1 MGGSSFTAGEESVTL
16 DFANAEIT
24 KNDESIELSDLAEGD
39 ILTVEVG
46 SNNTAASATV
56 ESVIGGQ
63 SFGGSGEVTQGT
75 AATTISEGGTYSGES
90 YTSTDD
96 ENALRVDGAAVTLD
110 GVTVDKSAGAASN
123 TEDGDFYGM
132 NAALLAMNGAAVTIK
147 NATVTSSAQNGNGVF
162 SYGSGTTVNISDP
175 TITTTA
181 DNSGGIQTTGSGTT
195 SASNLVVETSGNSS
209 AAIRSDRG
217 GGTVNVSGGAYTSN
231 GYNSPAVYS
240 TADIT
245 VKNANL
251 TANNSEALVIE
262 GKNSITLEDCYV
274 TGNMSD
280 TKGTSS
286 SENVHNVMIYQSM
299 SGDADVGTSV
309 FSMTGGSLVG
319 SSGDMFYITNTH
331 CLLTLSGVNIVNNDA
346 DGALLRVVGNSAS
359 RGWGTAGSNGAQV
372 EFAADGQTL
381 AGDIIV
387 DTISNLTMTMKNGS
401 TFTGTINIIDN
412 AEGGTAVSDN
422 AIVAIENGCTW
433 NLTGNCTLTSLTNNG
448 TINFNGYTITL
459 ADGTVLK

>member
-56 ESVIGGQ
+56 ESVGGGQ

-75 AATTISEGGTYSGES
+75 AATTISEDGTYSGES
-90 YTSTDD
+90 YTSTGDD
-96 ENALRVDGAAVTLD
+96 ENALRVDGAT
-110 GVTVDKSAGAASN
+110 
-123 TEDGDFYGM
+123 
-132 NAALLAMNGAAVTIK
+132 VTIK

-162 SYGSGTTVNISDP
+162 SYGSGTTVNISDS

-181 DNSGGIQTTGSGTT
+181 DNSGGIQTTGGGTT

-251 TANNSEALVIE
+251 TANNSEALVIK

-401 TFTGTINIIDN
+401 TFTGTVNIIDN

>member
-1 MGGSSFTAGEESVTL
+1 M
-16 DFANAEIT
+16 
-24 KNDESIELSDLAEGD
+24 
-39 ILTVEVG
+39 
-46 SNNTAASATV
+46 
-56 ESVIGGQ
+56 
-63 SFGGSGEVTQGT
+63 
-75 AATTISEGGTYSGES
+75 
-90 YTSTDD
+90 
-96 ENALRVDGAAVTLD
+96 
-110 GVTVDKSAGAASN
+110 
-123 TEDGDFYGM
+123 
-132 NAALLAMNGAAVTIK
+132 
-147 NATVTSSAQNGNGVF
+147 
-162 SYGSGTTVNISDP
+162 
-175 TITTTA
+175 
-181 DNSGGIQTTGSGTT
+181 
-195 SASNLVVETSGNSS
+195 
-209 AAIRSDRG
+209 
-217 GGTVNVSGGAYTSN
+217 SGGAYTSN

-262 GKNSITLEDCYV
+262 GKNSITLEDCYA

-346 DGALLRVVGNSAS
+346 DGALLRVVGYSAS

-387 DTISNLTMTMKNGS
+387 DTISTLTMTMKTAAPSPAPS
-401 TFTGTINIIDN
+401 TSSTMPR
-412 AEGGTAVSDN
+412 AAPPVSDN

-448 TINFNGYTITL
+448 TINFNGYIITL